1 GGAFEKVFA
10 IAVTNAN
17 DAPSFTKGADES
29 VLEDSGARTVTGWA
43 TAISAGPAGEAG
55 QSVSFPVAGDT
66 NPSLFAVAPAVSST
80 GTLTD
85 AFATDA
91 VRSAVI
97 TLVAKDDGGTA
108 EGGGDTTA
116 PRTFPSAGTGVNDP
130 PSFTVPAAAP
140 TVLEDS
146 GPQMVPGFATAIS
159 AGPANESGQSLHF
172 AFVSNSNPSLFV
184 PITGLPLLDSAT
196 GDLT

>member
-43 TAISAGPAGEAG
+43 TAISAGPADEAG
-55 QSVSFPVAGDT
+55 QSVSFQVTGDT

-80 GTLTD
+80 GTLTYALAPD
-85 AFATDA
+85 AFG
-91 VRSAVI
+91 SAMI
-97 TLVAKDDGGTA
+97 TLVAKDAGGTA
-108 EGGGDTTA
+108 NGGVDTSA
-116 PRTFPSAGTGVNDP
+116 PQTFAIAVTGVNDP

-159 AGPANESGQSLHF
+159 AGPAN
-172 AFVSNSNPSLFV
+172 
-184 PITGLPLLDSAT
+184 
-196 GDLT
+196 